1 MSADRN
7 SRSPKTVSYIMN
19 YETQEEIDSYWER
32 LTAGGRKVIQMT
44 KLDLAK
50 LQKTFEGK

>member
-1 MSADRN
+1 MSADRS

-19 YETQEEIDSYWER
+19 CETQEEIDSYGEK

-50 LQKTFEGK
+50 LEKAFAGK

>member
-1 MSADRN
+1 MSADR
-7 SRSPKTVSYIMN
+7 SSTSQKAVSYMIN
-19 YETQEEIDSYWER
+19 CDTQKEIDSYWER

-50 LQKTFEGK
+50 LEKAFAGK

>member
-1 MSADRN
+1 MSAGHD

-19 YETQEEIDSYWER
+19 CETQEEIDSYWER

-50 LQKTFEGK
+50 LEKAFAGK

>member
-19 YETQEEIDSYWER
+19 CETQEEIDSYWER
-32 LTAGGRKVIQMT
+32 LTAGDRKVIMT

-50 LQKTFEGK
+50 LEKAFAGK

>member
-7 SRSPKTVSYIMN
+7 SRSPKSVSYIMN
-19 YETQEEIDSYWER
+19 CETQEEIDSYREK

-50 LQKTFEGK
+50 LEKAFAGK